1 LRITTFNVN
10 SIRLRL
16 ELLARVVAAL
26 RPDVLCLQE
35 IKIEDRRFPAEA
47 MRELGFSH
55 LHVHGQKAYHGV
67 AVLSRLPLEEPRSHH
82 WCGIDHARHA
92 AVELPGGIELH
103 NLYVPAGGDVPD
115 RERNPKFGHKL
126 DMLAELA
133 AWFGGQRR
141 PNGKAIL
148 LGDLNIAPLE
158 TDVWSHK
165 QLLDVVS
172 HTPVEVEAAL
182 QLVVLPGARLGRL
195 RPRPAPRPRL
205 AVAGPG
211 TRPARCGRA
220 ARGARLGAAVG
231 PCPRHRRSRAVSWLW
246 RSRRERRRHFS
257 RDAGPARLLGDRQ
270 RGRNNA
276 PAQGERVPGRE
287 DRLDFAKRGQLPWDG
302 ST

>member
-172 HTPVEVEAAL
+172 HTPVEVEALARLQAAGDFVDAVREVIPPERRLYSWWSYRARDWAASDRGRRLDHVWLSPAL
-182 QLVVLPGARLGRL
+182 APALRDAVVLRE
-195 RPRPAPRPRL
+195 
-205 AVAGPG
+205 
-211 TRPARCGRA
+211 
-220 ARGARLGAAVG
+220 ARGWEQ
-231 PCPRHRRSRAVSWLW
+231 PSDH
-246 RSRRERRRHFS
+246 
-257 RDAGPARLLGDRQ
+257 
-270 RGRNNA
+270 
-276 PAQGERVPGRE
+276 VPVTVDLE
-287 DRLDFAKRGQLPWDG
+287 L
-302 ST
+302 